1 MGTQE
6 TNTQKN
12 VFTKT
17 LLKKMDLVNDIDKLF
32 YDLENIEEQSTIF
45 RAILRTQNPT
55 YLKLIKQF
63 IINKDYLK
71 WNNQLMNII
80 LETHL

>member
-17 LLKKMDLVNDIDKLF
+17 LLNKMDLVNEIDKLF
-32 YDLENIEEQSTIF
+32 YDLENIEEQATIF
-45 RAILRTQNPT
+45 RAILRTQNSS

-63 IINKDYLK
+63 IINKEYK
-71 WNNQLMNII
+71 
-80 LETHL
+80 